1 METIWDSGIAIVL
14 FLQGLGEWL
23 TAPMKF
29 FSFLGLQEF
38 YLLFMPAL
46 YWCLDASLGL
56 RVGLILMLS
65 AGLND
70 ALRIAFHSPRPYWLS
85 REVKALSSYSS
96 FGLPSGHAQH
106 AVSVWGLLA
115 ASLRRRWAWGVALA
129 LMFFIGLSRVYLAV
143 HFPTDVIGGWLI
155 GVLLLWA
162 FLRWEAPVRDWLRER
177 NVGQQVLIAFLASLG
192 LLALSALSLVSLGD
206 WQMPEAWAQNA
217 LASTGEA
224 FDPLTPHDALNAAG
238 TLFGLAAGV
247 AWISRAGGFRSDG
260 RAGKRLARYLLGL
273 IGVFLLWY
281 GLGAIFPRQATLL
294 GYSLR
299 YLRYALVGGWTS
311 AGAPTLFL
319 RLKLAE
325 KGR

>member
-1 METIWDSGIAIVL
+1 MEAIWNSGIAVIV

-29 FSFLGLQEF
+29 FSFLGLTEF

-56 RVGLILMLS
+56 RMGLILLLS
-65 AGLND
+65 GGLND
-70 ALRIAFHSPRPYWLS
+70 ALKISFHNPRPYWLS
-85 REVKALSSYSS
+85 RGVKALGSYPS

-115 ASLRRRWAWGVALA
+115 ASLRHRWARGVALA
-129 LMFFIGLSRVYLAV
+129 LMFLIGLSRVYLAA
-143 HFPTDVIGGWLI
+143 HFPSDVIGGWLI
-155 GVLLLWA
+155 GALLLWA

-177 NVGQQVLIAFLASLG
+177 SVGQQILIAFLASLA
-192 LLALSALSLVSLGD
+192 LLALSALGLTSLGD
-206 WQMPEAWAQNA
+206 WQMPEAWTQNA

-224 FDPLTPHDALNAAG
+224 PDPLTPHDALNCAG
-238 TLFGLAAGV
+238 TLFGMAAGV
-247 AWISRAGGFRSDG
+247 AWMSRVGGFRSDG
-260 RAGKRLARYLLGL
+260 QVEKRLARYLLGL
-273 IGVFLLWY
+273 IGVFILWY

-299 YLRYALVGGWTS
+299 YLRYALVGSWIS
-311 AGAPTLFL
+311 VGAPTLFL

-325 KGR
+325 ALS